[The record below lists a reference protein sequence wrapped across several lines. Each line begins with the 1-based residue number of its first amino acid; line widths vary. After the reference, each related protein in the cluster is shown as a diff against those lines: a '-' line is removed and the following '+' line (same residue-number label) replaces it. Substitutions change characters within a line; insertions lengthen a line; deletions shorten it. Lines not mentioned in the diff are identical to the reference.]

1 MVSLLFFRCQ
11 VRDFVV
17 TQKIK
22 VRKQVRL
29 SKEKVMMSSTHAIQ
43 GDGVP
48 EQNNAVPHAD
58 PVPLNSMDPEPSSIS
73 WGEPENVALMP
84 KEEVQQ
90 EDIPPDI
97 SDSDKYFVDNIFS
110 MLRKEE
116 TFSGQVKLMEWIMQ
130 IQDSSVLIWYYLG
143 FLFSLLCRVLF
154 SCFHILVVTVILY
167 VCGQVFIE
175 RRGFDSYN
183 MVESSCY

>member
-73 WGEPENVALMP
+73 WGAPENVALMP

-97 SDSDKYFVDNIFS
+97 SDSDKSFVDNIFS

-143 FLFSLLCRVLF
+143 VFSHSMSCFIFLFSYSRRD
-154 SCFHILVVTVILY
+154 SH
-167 VCGQVFIE
+167 FICLWS
-175 RRGFDSYN
+175 GFYRK
-183 MVESSCY
+183 EGF